1 MKSSK
6 RYCRAT
12 FHLFV
17 YIFDFSGKK
26 SITFHF
32 SIYILFGILCSRHA
46 AVESFEFMGTKICRL
61 WGFLLVGMK
70 FWRCVGFRFQW
81 DELKLFQNFCF
92 CWRCK
97 FLGNYYL
104 QIQQKIEPSWILF
117 IPKLYIPS
125 GKWSITGLRT
135 IFSWRC
141 PPPLKNN

>member
-1 MKSSK
+1 MKKKLMKSSK

-12 FHLFV
+12 FYLFV
-17 YIFDFSGKK
+17 YIFDLSGKK

-32 SIYILFGILCSRHA
+32 GILCSRHA
-46 AVESFEFMGTKICRL
+46 TVESFEFMGTKICRL
-61 WGFLLVGMK
+61 SGFFCLLVGMT
-70 FWRCVGFRFQW
+70 FRRGVWFRFQW
-81 DELKLFQNFCF
+81 DELKLYQNFCF

-97 FLGNYYL
+97 FFGNYYP

-135 IFSWRC
+135 IFS
-141 PPPLKNN
+141 